1 MLYINPTP
9 HESGV
14 YYPPQTTD
22 AKGLVK
28 FPDEFLETL
37 QTYNGF
43 VVLTIEND
51 TDTAIA
57 PNAEAWEEWKA
68 TQPIDE
74 PTEPSTENEAVT
86 WAELDAAYSE
96 GVNTAYEQ

>member
-9 HESGV
+9 HEEGG

-37 QTYNGF
+37 QEHNGF
-43 VVLTIEND
+43 VVLTIEGD
-51 TDTAIA
+51 AVTAVE
-57 PNAEAWEEWKA
+57 PNVEAWEEWKKEQITTA
-68 TQPIDE
+68 EDE
-74 PTEPSTENEAVT
+74 PTPTNEAVT

-96 GVNTAYEQ
+96 GVNSAYEQ